1 VPRLRVDQLL
11 NFAWKFMLPMAL
23 INLVVAG
30 IWHFT
35 GVWHFAGASLV
46 RWLFCGALIGVPYV
60 CLGRAL
66 SVAKNS
72 RNAFIGLPPEMGIP
86 FAIIA
91 ALTLVSAIA
100 A

>member
-30 IWHFT
+30 IWHLQRMAFRR
-35 GVWHFAGASLV
+35 ASLV

-66 SVAKNS
+66 SGSKNS
-72 RNAFIGLPPEMGIP
+72 RNAFIGLPPEMGIHLP
-86 FAIIA
+86 
-91 ALTLVSAIA
+91 SSPP
-100 A
+100 